1 MRQIFKI
8 INSIASHPLAGKRKW
23 HCLLRFARWQ
33 VGQKI
38 LPYPVVYTL
47 VEDSKLVVSKGMTGA
62 TGNIYV
68 GLLEFNEMSFVLH
81 MLREND
87 VFGDIGANVG
97 VYSILASVNA
107 GAFTISAEP
116 VPVTYAHLTRNVK
129 VNNAEEKITAL
140 QCGVGDKEGVL
151 KFTDNFDTI
160 NGVVVNQDTDEH
172 TVSVQVKTLDS
183 IFRDKKPALL
193 KIDVEGYE
201 WQVLQG
207 AASVFADATLKAVII
222 EINGSGKAYGIA
234 DEDIHNFML
243 SHGFRPYGYEPF
255 TRNLVEWESYGPV
268 NTIYLRDLD
277 WVKARIDNSR
287 KFNVIGIDI

>member
-8 INSIASHPLAGKRKW
+8 INSIASHPLAAKRKW

-68 GLLEFNEMSFVLH
+68 GLLEFNEMCFVLH

-87 VFGDIGANVG
+87 MFGDIGANVG

-107 GAFTISAEP
+107 GAFAISAEP
-116 VPVTYAHLTRNVK
+116 VPVTYGHLVRNVK
-129 VNNAEEKITAL
+129 VNNAEDKITAL

-160 NGVVVNQDTDEH
+160 NGVVLNQDTDEH
-172 TVSVQVKTLDS
+172 TVSVQVKTLDT
-183 IFRDKKPALL
+183 IFSDTKPVLL

-207 AASVFADATLKAVII
+207 ATSVFADATLKAVII

-243 SHGFRPYGYEPF
+243 SHGFLPYGYQPF
-255 TRNLVEWESYGPV
+255 TKKLVDWESYGPV
-268 NTIYLRDLD
+268 NTIYIRDVN
-277 WVKARIDNSR
+277 WVLERIKSSR
-287 KFNVIGIDI
+287 KYNVIGIDI